1 MSQVLDLLTLQ
12 GYDDEAAALRAA
24 LSDVERRLR
33 GDEEL
38 DEARRALADAES
50 AAKDANRQQKL
61 LEDEVE
67 RVSDKIAPEEKRLY
81 DGSVRNPKELA
92 SIQHEIELLRAE
104 RGKFEDRLIEALTR
118 REATDAGLRDARK
131 LVAEL
136 ETRREHEAQDL
147 KHEALRLGDLIARV
161 DSRREAQKTRV
172 TARALHLYEEVRR
185 RKGGMAVAKIQG
197 GSCMGCRI
205 GIPDALRRRAMSPDT
220 LTQCPNCE
228 RILCIG

>member
-24 LSDVERRLR
+24 LSDVERRLQ

-38 DEARRALADAES
+38 DEARRALIEAES
-50 AAKDANRQQKL
+50 TAKDVHRQQKL

-67 RVSDKIAPEEKRLY
+67 RLSDKIAPEEKRLY

-92 SIQHEIELLRAE
+92 SIQHELELLRAE
-104 RGKFEDRLIEALTR
+104 RGKFEDRLIEALTQ
-118 REATDAGLRDARK
+118 REAADTGLREAKK
-131 LVAEL
+131 LVTQL
-136 ETRREHEAQDL
+136 EARWEQQTRDL
-147 KHEALRLGDLIARV
+147 KHEAIRLGDLIARAE
-161 DSRREAQKTRV
+161 SRREAQKTLV
-172 TARALHLYEEVRR
+172 TARVLQVYEDVRR

-197 GSCMGCRI
+197 GSCMGCRVT
-205 GIPDALRRRAMSPDT
+205 IPGSLRRRAMSQET
-220 LTQCPNCE
+220 LAQCPNCD